1 MLDPSILVGPNTHA
15 ATLGQVSPLMPDAL
29 VAVQLAAEA
38 ETRARTLAAAIEMLS
53 ALDSCKNLDEAAHQ
67 TTRSLCELLSATRVV
82 ILWRHRS
89 KSGLAVLA
97 DSDDQPSSQQINECR
112 MFVAAG
118 EEIAAR
124 DSITRWSSEEF
135 GDRHALMAVAQL
147 AKSLSATSLTG
158 VALSDGGGHDR
169 AVVLAINPTDSIS
182 THFLDAV
189 GPSLASKLVGI
200 QGLQPT
206 AFEHALRG
214 FVDLAHGSQRNLI
227 LAALVALGI
236 VMLLPLPYK
245 ISAELELQPVQHRF
259 IAVPFDG
266 PLESSHVRPG
276 DIVSKGDLLATINP
290 REVQYELASIRA
302 ELNRAVQEKKGL
314 MVEHDFA
321 GSKIAA
327 LESERLRLQTDLL
340 QHRRDNLE
348 IHSPLSGVVVS
359 GDLKQSEGMPM
370 SRGET
375 LFEIAPLGEMVVEI
389 AVPETDIVHVR
400 EGMQVD
406 FYVHALPTRA
416 WAEPSAAFIHAPNCE
431 TTTTCISLRYE
442 SVTPKTFCGPECAG
456 GRRSSV
462 TAIRSD
468 GTCFIKP
475 ISRYDTRRVGDQ
487 WRCEIP
493 TRWT

>member
-1 MLDPSILVGPNTHA
+1 MLDPSILVGPNAHA

-29 VAVQLAAEA
+29 VAVQQAAEA
-38 ETRARTLAAAIEMLS
+38 ETRTLAAAIEMLS
-53 ALDSCKNLDEAAHQ
+53 ALDSCRSLDEAAHQ
-67 TTRSLCELLSATRVV
+67 TTGSLCELLSATRVV
-82 ILWRHRS
+82 ILWRHRP
-89 KSGLAVLA
+89 KSGLAVFA
-97 DSDDQPSSQQINECR
+97 DSDDQHSSQQNNECR
-112 MFVAAG
+112 MLVAAG

-124 DSITRWSSEEF
+124 NSITQWSCEEL

-158 VALSDGGGHDR
+158 IALSDSGGHDR
-169 AVVLAINPTDSIS
+169 GVVLAINPADSPSPNTLSIN
-182 THFLDAV
+182 FLHAV

-214 FVDLAHGSQRNLI
+214 FVDLARGSQRNLI
-227 LAALVALGI
+227 LTVLVALGL
-236 VMLLPLPYK
+236 VLLLPLPYK
-245 ISAELELQPVQHRF
+245 ISAELELQPVQQRF

-290 REVQYELASIRA
+290 REVEYELASIRA

-314 MVEHDFA
+314 MAEHDFA

-340 QHRRDNLE
+340 QYRRDNLE

-389 AVPETDIVHVR
+389 AVPESDIVHAR
-400 EGMQVD
+400 TGMQVD
-406 FYVHALPTRA
+406 FYVHALPTRPLGGTVSRIHPR
-416 WAEPSAAFIHAPNCE
+416 AELRNHDNVYIAEVRISDAENILRPGMRGRAKIISDRHPLGWNLFHKAYFALRHA
-431 TTTTCISLRYE
+431 T
-442 SVTPKTFCGPECAG
+442 G
-456 GRRSSV
+456 
-462 TAIRSD
+462 
-468 GTCFIKP
+468 
-475 ISRYDTRRVGDQ
+475 
-487 WRCEIP
+487 W
-493 TRWT
+493 